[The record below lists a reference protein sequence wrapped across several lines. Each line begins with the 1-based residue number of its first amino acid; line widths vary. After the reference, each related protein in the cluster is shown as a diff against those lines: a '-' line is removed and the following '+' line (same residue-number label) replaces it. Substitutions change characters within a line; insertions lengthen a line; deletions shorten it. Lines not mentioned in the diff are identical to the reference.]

1 MKKVTVLVPVLA
13 LLTLVLVTPAISLV
27 HATSPIIEAT
37 GTAVATQPFTV
48 TGFRMADGN
57 EFVTGTFTNDLFTG
71 TFVGSAS
78 NVFSLV
84 LNPSGLVVQLYFTF
98 TGTVAGRSGTCIIKF
113 QGNGDG
119 IGLPIKG
126 SWVILSGT
134 GDLANLHGVLSVE
147 GIGGVIL
154 NYTGQI
160 HFDP

>member
-1 MKKVTVLVPVLA
+1 MKRVTTLGYVLA
-13 LLTLVLVTPAISLV
+13 LLMLLLATPTISLV
-27 HATSPIIEAT
+27 HAASPIIMAT
-37 GTAVATQPFTV
+37 GTVEATQPFTV

-57 EFVTGTFTNDLFTG
+57 TFVTGTFTNDVFSG
-71 TFVGSAS
+71 TFAGSAS

-113 QGNGDG
+113 QGNGEG
-119 IGLPIKG
+119 IGMSIRG
-126 SWVILSGT
+126 AWVILSGT
-134 GDLANLHGVLSVE
+134 GELANLHGQLNVE

-154 NYTGQI
+154 HYTGQI